1 MYKKILLAEDS
12 LTIQKVFELALSKS
26 DVALTM
32 IDNGED
38 AARLAEEII
47 PDLVVADVTLPGRD
61 GFQISSD
68 LRASEKT
75 RSVPVLVLAG
85 TATPFDEERFK
96 ACGANGVL
104 FKPFESQQL
113 IDKVEELLRGG
124 QEEPAAE
131 AEMGEAGAG
140 PGGSE
145 PWDFS
150 DVLEEVEAETGRDQV
165 AAGPRAEDLLF
176 SAPDSPGRG
185 KDRQALGE
193 FDVSLDEVDEPEA
206 AGKAAASPDGE
217 GREDVRILEGARL
230 PEEEHLEGDPAADA
244 PPPVT
249 DLGPATEAV
258 ENLLELEE
266 LDEIE
271 LMREDPL
278 TFVPRRGEASR
289 GTEVPHTEEAPPGEG
304 EAPPPAVE
312 AEAEKDS
319 APAIPSALRDAFS
332 ARAEDIFREVAAEA
346 VEKIMWE
353 WMDRIAGEL
362 SQKIRESVETVA
374 WDVIPGTAEALIREE
389 IARIREK
396 TKTEIS

>member
-12 LTIQKVFELALSKS
+12 LTIQKVFELALAKS

-38 AARLAEEII
+38 AVRLAGEIV
-47 PDLVVADVTLPGRD
+47 PDLVVADVTLPGKD
-61 GFQISSD
+61 GFQITSD

-85 TATPFDEERFK
+85 TVTPFDEERFK

-113 IDKVEELLRGG
+113 IDKVEELLGEG
-124 QEEPAAE
+124 QEAPAAE
-131 AEMGEAGAG
+131 TETAEAGAES
-140 PGGSE
+140 GGSE

-150 DVLEEVEAETGRDQV
+150 DVLEDVEAEADRGQV
-165 AAGPRAEDLLF
+165 AGGPRGEDLL
-176 SAPDSPGRG
+176 SAVSAAPGKG
-185 KDRQALGE
+185 KNHQAFGE
-193 FDVSLDEVDEPEA
+193 FDVSLDEIGGTEA
-206 AGKAAASPDGE
+206 AEEAAASPDGE
-217 GREDVRILEGARL
+217 EREDVRILEGARL
-230 PEEEHLEGDPAADA
+230 SEETHLEGDPATDA

-249 DLGPATEAV
+249 DLGPAAEAV
-258 ENLLELEE
+258 QDLLELDE
-266 LDEIE
+266 LDEID

-278 TFVPRRGEASR
+278 TFVPRREEAPR
-289 GTEVPHTEEAPPGEG
+289 GPEIPHATEEAPAERD
-304 EAPPPAVE
+304 EAPPPP
-312 AEAEKDS
+312 AEEERES
-319 APAIPSALRDAFS
+319 EPAIPSVLRDAFS
-332 ARAEDIFREVAAEA
+332 ARAEEIFREVTAKT
-346 VEKIMWE
+346 VEKVMGE

-389 IARIREK
+389 IARIRAK
-396 TKTEIS
+396 AKTEIS